1 MKVEKEALG
10 GQRVEPTEEE
20 LALVNRQSRKELTAA
35 EVYLFAVRLCDNEV
49 DRDGEQFPQ
58 ATLEQLAE
66 LFVGKSG
73 IFDHRW
79 SAGGQTARIY
89 RTEVVREEGIRTAL
103 GEPACYLKG
112 YAYMVRTQGNQD
124 LIAEIEGGIKR
135 EVSVGCAVKRAE
147 CSICGSDMGRCAHE
161 KGKRYDGRLCCTVL
175 DDPYDAYEWS
185 FVAVPA
191 QREAGVIKMYTPT
204 DTEEGTRTSSDIIKA
219 FSEGKEMTLSPEECA
234 EISGC
239 LRELAKKAEAGED
252 YERELRQE
260 VVRFSLLS
268 QPGVPKDIM
277 ERVAKRMTLE
287 ELKAFQ
293 KAYRQ
298 ESGKLAPPKPQLA
311 GARAEGAP
319 IENAEFKI

>member
-89 RTEVVREEGIRTAL
+89 RTEVVRDEGIRTAL

-112 YAYMVRTQGNQD
+112 YAY
-124 LIAEIEGGIKR
+124 
-135 EVSVGCAVKRAE
+135 
-147 CSICGSDMGRCAHE
+147 IC
-161 KGKRYDGRLCCTVL
+161 LL
-175 DDPYDAYEWS
+175 
-185 FVAVPA
+185 
-191 QREAGVIKMYTPT
+191 YTSPSPR
-204 DTEEGTRTSSDIIKA
+204 DRSLSRMPSSA
-219 FSEGKEMTLSPEECA
+219 
-234 EISGC
+234 
-239 LRELAKKAEAGED
+239 
-252 YERELRQE
+252 
-260 VVRFSLLS
+260 
-268 QPGVPKDIM
+268 
-277 ERVAKRMTLE
+277 
-287 ELKAFQ
+287 
-293 KAYRQ
+293 
-298 ESGKLAPPKPQLA
+298 
-311 GARAEGAP
+311 
-319 IENAEFKI
+319 

>member
-135 EVSVGCAVKRAE
+135 EVSVGCAVERSV
-147 CSICGSDMGRCAHE
+147 CSICG
-161 KGKRYDGRLCCTVL
+161 
-175 DDPYDAYEWS
+175 
-185 FVAVPA
+185 
-191 QREAGVIKMYTPT
+191 
-204 DTEEGTRTSSDIIKA
+204 
-219 FSEGKEMTLSPEECA
+219 
-234 EISGC
+234 
-239 LRELAKKAEAGED
+239 
-252 YERELRQE
+252 
-260 VVRFSLLS
+260 
-268 QPGVPKDIM
+268 
-277 ERVAKRMTLE
+277 
-287 ELKAFQ
+287 
-293 KAYRQ
+293 
-298 ESGKLAPPKPQLA
+298 
-311 GARAEGAP
+311 
-319 IENAEFKI
+319 

>member
-1 MKVEKEALG
+1 MYTFSL
-10 GQRVEPTEEE
+10 
-20 LALVNRQSRKELTAA
+20 
-35 EVYLFAVRLCDNEV
+35 RLCDNEV

-161 KGKRYDGRLCCTVL
+161 KGKRYDGRLCCARLLEAT
-175 DDPYDAYEWS
+175 DAFEFS

-191 QREAGVIKMYTPT
+191 QPRAGVMK
-204 DTEEGTRTSSDIIKA
+204 
-219 FSEGKEMTLSPEECA
+219 LSL
-234 EISGC
+234 IH
-239 LRELAKKAEAGED
+239 
-252 YERELRQE
+252 
-260 VVRFSLLS
+260 
-268 QPGVPKDIM
+268 I
-277 ERVAKRMTLE
+277 
-287 ELKAFQ
+287 
-293 KAYRQ
+293 
-298 ESGKLAPPKPQLA
+298 
-311 GARAEGAP
+311 
-319 IENAEFKI
+319 